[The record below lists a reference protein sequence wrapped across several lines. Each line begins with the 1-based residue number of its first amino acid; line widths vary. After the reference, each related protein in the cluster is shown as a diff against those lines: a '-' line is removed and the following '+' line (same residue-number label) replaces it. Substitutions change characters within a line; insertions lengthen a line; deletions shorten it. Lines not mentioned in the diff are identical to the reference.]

1 MGFPLKI
8 GIKRPFNTCGG
19 VYSWDSW
26 HIRRRFVVKPWIN
39 VSPNELIIPTNAYE
53 SITIQLRCL
62 RMHYEFVTNQ
72 LRFLES
78 GVRGQYFEQLQTFA
92 TNSRSLKNWKNWL
105 RIQQNRLRTSRTDY
119 DSTTNP
125 NIYQFVA
132 IRGIRGLCGMG
143 ALRIPEWVNNT
154 YECLRIY
161 YDSVTMP
168 KNALRICY
176 ESTTIFGIGSLWPK
190 FWTAPNFCHEFP
202 IAQELKELTT
212 NTTESVKN
220 FTNWLRFNY
229 ES

>member
-8 GIKRPFNTCGG
+8 GIKRPFNTCFG

-26 HIRRRFVVKPWIN
+26 HIRRRFLVKPWIN
-39 VSPNELIIPTNAYE
+39 ESPNELIIPTNAYE
-53 SITIQLRCL
+53 YFTIQLRCL

-92 TNSRSLKNWKNWL
+92 TNSRSLKNFKNWL
-105 RIQQNRLRTSRTDY
+105 RIQNNQLRTDY

-143 ALRIPEWVNNT
+143 ALGRGPVKFEPTQGQV
-154 YECLRIY
+154 
-161 YDSVTMP
+161 S
-168 KNALRICY
+168 
-176 ESTTIFGIGSLWPK
+176 SLISPHY
-190 FWTAPNFCHEFP
+190 PRRLLDP
-202 IAQELKELTT
+202 
-212 NTTESVKN
+212 V
-220 FTNWLRFNY
+220 Y
-229 ES
+229 P